1 MDNTF
6 LRGSI
11 SGIITA
17 SLVQPLDVIKTTIL
31 TVNRNFSISQSQSF
45 IKQQYGIQGYW
56 RGIRPACYKAFI
68 GSGITF
74 YYLEALKSLIPPS
87 NTGFTSN
94 SIIAMISRG
103 LTIVTLSPLSI
114 IKVRME
120 APQGTGYQSVSEGIA
135 RIYTEEGIKGYYR
148 GLTSSLLRDLPF
160 AGLAYGFYE
169 LFSGIFSSFSNTE
182 KPTLT
187 HRAVA
192 GATAGFTATLLTQ
205 PFDIIKTRQQFSHMA
220 NHNEHKYKNIID
232 AFVKIYQNEGI
243 AGYTIGLK
251 IRLIERSSAF
261 TIVWVIY
268 EKLKIV
274 GMKKD

>member
-6 LRGSI
+6 IRGSI

-17 SLVQPLDVIKTTIL
+17 SLIQPLDVIKTTIL
-31 TVNRNFSISQSQSF
+31 TVNHNFSIPQSRTF
-45 IKQQYGIQGYW
+45 IKQQYGLQGYW
-56 RGIRPACYKAFI
+56 RGLRPACYKAFI

-74 YYLEALKSLIPPS
+74 YYLEVFKSLISPS
-87 NTGFTSN
+87 NTGFISN

-103 LTIVTLSPLSI
+103 LTIITLSPLSI

-120 APQGTGYQSVSEGIA
+120 APQGIGYKSVSDGIV

-148 GLTSSLLRDLPF
+148 GLTSCLLRDLPF

-169 LFSGIFSSFSNTE
+169 LFSGFFSSLSGIE
-182 KPTLT
+182 KPTLV
-187 HRAVA
+187 HRAIA
-192 GATAGFTATLLTQ
+192 GATAGFSATLLTQ

-220 NHNEHKYKNIID
+220 NHSDYKYKSIFD
-232 AFVKIYQNEGI
+232 AFVKIYQNEGF

-251 IRLIERSSAF
+251 IRIIERSSAY